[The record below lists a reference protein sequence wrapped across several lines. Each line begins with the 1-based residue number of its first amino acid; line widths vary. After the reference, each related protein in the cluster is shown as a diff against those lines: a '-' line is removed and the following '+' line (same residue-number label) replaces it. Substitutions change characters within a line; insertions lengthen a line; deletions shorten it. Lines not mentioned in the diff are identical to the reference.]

1 MVNVLKAMGIQ
12 QWQRRP
18 EKVAVDSHMP
28 AIADEDKTFKSN
40 LDQRAS
46 EDVLVNEFSLST
58 DIETG
63 FSSPINNTQVDNAPF
78 GGLENASVINTS
90 PTREFSG
97 SLRQALEQS
106 KPGSN
111 KPRTQELPQPK
122 RTEPVK
128 KENTESVIKEAVSQ
142 DTDSV
147 SQPVKK
153 RVVPIKLSAL
163 LGAETASALESKSS
177 VVDVAPA
184 QSFEPNELNAPPIDD
199 SMIPSLDD
207 FDAQFSIEPPVFN
220 GGGLSWD
227 SLEERIKTNVHCPSC
242 GWGNAFLGSG
252 NQQAQWVFVVDA
264 PTKREMQ
271 AKTMFAGRAGQLF
284 EAMLLAIGLDRESV
298 YCTSVFKC
306 APTEDLSLTPQC
318 DVMVRQQIELVAP
331 KCVVTFGEFAAQS
344 VIKSNLS
351 LTNLRDNDQLC
362 RGLNIPVVPTY
373 SPSEI
378 LTNTSLKSLVWQDL
392 KKSLRLTSD

>member
-128 KENTESVIKEAVSQ
+128 KENTESVIKTAQ
-142 DTDSV
+142 N
-147 SQPVKK
+147 PIYK
-153 RVVPIKLSAL
+153 R
-163 LGAETASALESKSS
+163 
-177 VVDVAPA
+177 
-184 QSFEPNELNAPPIDD
+184 
-199 SMIPSLDD
+199 
-207 FDAQFSIEPPVFN
+207 
-220 GGGLSWD
+220 
-227 SLEERIKTNVHCPSC
+227 
-242 GWGNAFLGSG
+242 
-252 NQQAQWVFVVDA
+252 
-264 PTKREMQ
+264 
-271 AKTMFAGRAGQLF
+271 
-284 EAMLLAIGLDRESV
+284 
-298 YCTSVFKC
+298 
-306 APTEDLSLTPQC
+306 
-318 DVMVRQQIELVAP
+318 
-331 KCVVTFGEFAAQS
+331 
-344 VIKSNLS
+344 
-351 LTNLRDNDQLC
+351 
-362 RGLNIPVVPTY
+362 
-373 SPSEI
+373 
-378 LTNTSLKSLVWQDL
+378 
-392 KKSLRLTSD
+392 